1 MLLPR
6 FSALVLRSRMTCAW
20 VLAAS
25 VAGLPVLAE
34 PAGNAAML
42 SAQSVR
48 QPIPFP
54 AIGMGG
60 VAIPVVSMRQSRLTG
75 TLLQQYDFSCGS
87 AAIATLLTHHYRT
100 PVTEQEV
107 FEAMY
112 AHGDQDKIRQE
123 GFSYLDMKRYL
134 ASLGLA
140 ADGFEQPLD
149 KLAEARIPALALIN
163 ENGYQHFVVIKGMA
177 AGRVLLGDPAQGTR
191 SMWRSDFEALWPN
204 RLLFVIHNRMDL
216 AQFNRAADWHAAPR
230 APLLD
235 GVGRDSLTAITL
247 PKHGPGGF

>member
-1 MLLPR
+1 MLLPH
-6 FSALVLRSRMTCAW
+6 FLSPVLRPTMAWAW
-20 VLAAS
+20 VLSAS
-25 VAGLPVLAE
+25 LAGLPALAE
-34 PAGNAAML
+34 STGSTAVA
-42 SAQSVR
+42 SARTMQ
-48 QPIPFP
+48 QPIQFP
-54 AIGMGG
+54 TIGMGG
-60 VAIPVVSMRQSRLTG
+60 VAMPVVSIRQARLAG

-100 PVTEQEV
+100 PVSEQEV
-107 FEAMY
+107 FEAMF
-112 AHGDQDKIRQE
+112 AQGDQEKIRRE

-134 ASLGLA
+134 AHLGLA

-163 ENGYQHFVVIKGMA
+163 ENGYQHFVVIKGLQ

-191 SMWRSDFEALWPN
+191 AMWRSDFEAMWPN

-216 AQFNRAADWHAAPR
+216 AQFNRTADWHAAPR
-230 APLLD
+230 APLND
-235 GVGRDSLTAITL
+235 GMGRDSLTAITL

>member
-6 FSALVLRSRMTCAW
+6 LSFPLPRGLR
-20 VLAAS
+20 
-25 VAGLPVLAE
+25 AGLLLACC
-34 PAGNAAML
+34 ACAAL
-42 SAQSVR
+42 AQAPPSAVQ
-48 QPIPFP
+48 FP
-54 AIGMGG
+54 AIAMGG
-60 VAIPVVSMRQSRLTG
+60 VAVPVVSMRESRLAG

-100 PVTEQEV
+100 PVNEQTV

-112 AHGDQDKIRQE
+112 LLGDQAKIRRE

-134 ASLGLA
+134 AELGFT

-149 KLAEARIPALALIN
+149 KLNEARIPALALIN
-163 ENGYQHFVVIKGMA
+163 ENGYQHFVVIKGLQA
-177 AGRVLLGDPAQGTR
+177 DRVLLGDPAQGTR
-191 SMWRSDFEALWPN
+191 AMRRSDFEALWRN

-216 AQFNRAADWHAAPR
+216 AQFNRAADWHAAPA
-230 APLLD
+230 APLRDTL
-235 GVGRDSLTAITL
+235 GRDSLNAITL